1 MGRAFE
7 YRKATKL
14 KRRGHMA
21 KTFTRLGKQIAIAV
35 KAGGPE
41 PENNPT
47 LRSII
52 ATCKRENMP
61 KDNIERAI
69 KNAMGKDQS
78 EYKEVTYEGYGP
90 HGIAVFVDTLT
101 DNTTRTVAD
110 VRSIFNKF
118 NGTLGTTG
126 SLSYLFDHKCVFTFK
141 SKEGVDMDELILE
154 LIDFN
159 VEDEYDVDEEEDTI
173 TIYGDD
179 VKSYAQIQ
187 KFLEEQGFEDIGG
200 EFTYVPND
208 LKDISAEERATIDKM
223 VEKLEDFDDVQNVY
237 TNMRPEEIPAED

>member
-1 MGRAFE
+1 MGRAVE

-14 KRRGHMA
+14 KRWGHMA

-41 PENNPT
+41 PEYNPS

-90 HGIAVFVDTLT
+90 HGIAIFVDTLT
-101 DNTTRTVAD
+101 DNTTRTVGD
-110 VRSIFNKF
+110 VRSVFNKF

-141 SKEGVDMDELILE
+141 KKDGIDMEELILE

-159 VEDEYDVDEEEDTI
+159 VEDEFDEDEEEGTI

-179 VKSYAQIQ
+179 VKAYAQIQ
-187 KFLEEQGFEDIGG
+187 KFLEDQGFEDIGG

-208 LKDISAEERATIDKM
+208 LKDVDAEQRATIDKM
-223 VEKLEDFDDVQNVY
+223 VERLEDFDDVQNVY
-237 TNMRPEEIPAED
+237 TNMKPEEGE